1 VFDAVGGQTLARSWA
16 VLGPGG
22 RLVTIATDSERAKDE
37 RTKQAFFIVEPNRE
51 QLRLIAEQLDS
62 GQLRPVVESV
72 LPFDQAGWAYTR
84 PPAERRG
91 CGKTVVAVIPPN

>member
-1 VFDAVGGQTLARSWA
+1 VGCP
-16 VLGPGG
+16 GPGG
-22 RLVTIATDSERAKDE
+22 RLVTIATESEWTKDE
-37 RTKQAFFIVEPNRE
+37 RTKQAFLIVEPNRE

-84 PPAERRG
+84 PAAERRG